1 MRDVKKVLG
10 ILACRDQQITNTPDL
25 ISKGNELKNDIEY
38 FYKQLDTTQDAI
50 TIESYIVSIG
60 IMSTRLAYIQN
71 RLGFKI

>member
-10 ILACRDQQITNTPDL
+10 IVVSRDQQITNFPDL
-25 ISKGNELKNDIEY
+25 ISKGIELKNDIEY
-38 FYKQLDTTQDAI
+38 YYKQLDKTQDSL

-71 RLGFKI
+71 RLGYKI